1 MNDNNVKR
9 YDNEFQFLSILS
21 NDRRLV
27 DKIKFS
33 EDYFKSNLYKKFY
46 RYLKNENKMDIERML
61 DYMTLEEAKDFVT
74 KVYINNMYADSD
86 KESMALGY
94 AKLIL
99 EDYKKD
105 ELMKLG
111 AVSGTISTNEYYSKL
126 TEIVKL
132 NCEIEVEALSKDMID
147 EMISDDSQGIVID
160 GFGILSLFL
169 KLDITDL
176 VTVAGTSGF
185 GKSAFLLNLYKS
197 LSQYKNLYKSLSQY
211 KNLYKCHYFNL
222 EVSPKIMIKR
232 LLAITSDHKVDEFN
246 KGIINEDFYIK
257 ARDKIQDND
266 SYIKSGSISIEELK
280 AVTLNSLDPNKINIV
295 FVDHIGLL
303 ETEDR
308 NFSRNEYDKVTHCMK
323 ELRNLAL
330 DNNLIIF
337 VASQFD
343 RASIKTNNI
352 SMSSLKS
359 SGEIENSSTH
369 VLLLKESK
377 QRETPE
383 DQKKYYQEVT
393 IEIAKNRNGEV
404 RELDNYTFLKTKQ
417 IFRES

>member
-1 MNDNNVKR
+1 M
-9 YDNEFQFLSILS
+9 
-21 NDRRLV
+21 
-27 DKIKFS
+27 
-33 EDYFKSNLYKKFY
+33 
-46 RYLKNENKMDIERML
+46 
-61 DYMTLEEAKDFVT
+61 
-74 KVYINNMYADSD
+74 
-86 KESMALGY
+86 
-94 AKLIL
+94 
-99 EDYKKD
+99 
-105 ELMKLG
+105 
-111 AVSGTISTNEYYSKL
+111 
-126 TEIVKL
+126 
-132 NCEIEVEALSKDMID
+132 
-147 EMISDDSQGIVID
+147 
-160 GFGILSLFL
+160 
-169 KLDITDL
+169 
-176 VTVAGTSGF
+176 
-185 GKSAFLLNLYKS
+185 
-197 LSQYKNLYKSLSQY
+197 
-211 KNLYKCHYFNL
+211 
-222 EVSPKIMIKR
+222 
-232 LLAITSDHKVDEFN
+232 
-246 KGIINEDFYIK
+246 
-257 ARDKIQDND
+257 
-266 SYIKSGSISIEELK
+266 
-280 AVTLNSLDPNKINIV
+280 

>member
-21 NDRRLV
+21 NDRKLV

-33 EDYFKSNLYKKFY
+33 EDYFMSSLYKKFY
-46 RYLKNENKMDIERML
+46 RYLKNENKMDIEHML
-61 DYMTLEEAKDFVT
+61 DYMTLEEVKGFVT
-74 KVYINNMYADSD
+74 EVYINNMYADSD

-105 ELMKLG
+105 ELIKLG
-111 AVSGTISTNEYYSKL
+111 AVSGTISMNEYYSRL

-169 KLDITDL
+169 KLDVTDL

-185 GKSAFLLNLYKS
+185 GKSAFLL
-197 LSQYKNLYKSLSQY
+197 
-211 KNLYKCHYFNL
+211 NLYKCHYFNL

-257 ARDKIQDND
+257 ARDKIQNNN

-280 AVTLNSLDPNKINIV
+280 AVTLNALDPNKINIV

-303 ETEDR
+303 ET
-308 NFSRNEYDKVTHCMK
+308 
-323 ELRNLAL
+323 
-330 DNNLIIF
+330 
-337 VASQFD
+337 
-343 RASIKTNNI
+343 
-352 SMSSLKS
+352 
-359 SGEIENSSTH
+359 
-369 VLLLKESK
+369 
-377 QRETPE
+377 
-383 DQKKYYQEVT
+383 
-393 IEIAKNRNGEV
+393 
-404 RELDNYTFLKTKQ
+404 
-417 IFRES
+417 

>member
-61 DYMTLEEAKDFVT
+61 DYMIFEEAKDFVT

-147 EMISDDSQGIVID
+147 EMLSDDSQGIVID

-197 LSQYKNLYKSLSQY
+197 LSQYKNLYK
-211 KNLYKCHYFNL
+211 CHYFNL

-257 ARDKIQDND
+257 ASDKIQDND

>member
-1 MNDNNVKR
+1 
-9 YDNEFQFLSILS
+9 
-21 NDRRLV
+21 
-27 DKIKFS
+27 
-33 EDYFKSNLYKKFY
+33 
-46 RYLKNENKMDIERML
+46 
-61 DYMTLEEAKDFVT
+61 
-74 KVYINNMYADSD
+74 
-86 KESMALGY
+86 
-94 AKLIL
+94 
-99 EDYKKD
+99 
-105 ELMKLG
+105 
-111 AVSGTISTNEYYSKL
+111 
-126 TEIVKL
+126 
-132 NCEIEVEALSKDMID
+132 
-147 EMISDDSQGIVID
+147 
-160 GFGILSLFL
+160 
-169 KLDITDL
+169 
-176 VTVAGTSGF
+176 
-185 GKSAFLLNLYKS
+185 
-197 LSQYKNLYKSLSQY
+197 
-211 KNLYKCHYFNL
+211 
-222 EVSPKIMIKR
+222 MIKR

-383 DQKKYYQEVT
+383 DKKKYYQEVT
-393 IEIAKNRNGEV
+393 IEIAKKRNGEV
-404 RELDNYTFLKTKQ
+404 RELDNNTFLKTKQ
-417 IFRES
+417 IFRESQRKVKMIKVEEIVEKYKGYEVDEEKLKEFLVPPKPKTIWDLKIKDDYWCISDYDGNVRSTWDNCTIDNYRRSTGNCFLTEKEAKFQVERRKVEAILLKYGGRRFKNSERNYYLYYDHEDNLIRKNMVDTCQSQGIIFFDDDKVIDQAIKEAGEDNIKKYIFGVDAK

>member
-61 DYMTLEEAKDFVT
+61 DYMIFEEAKDFVT

-105 ELMKLG
+105 ELIKLG
-111 AVSGTISTNEYYSKL
+111 AVSGTISTNEYYSRL

-132 NCEIEVEALSKDMID
+132 NCEIEVETLSKDMID
-147 EMISDDSQGIVID
+147 EMISDDSQGIAID
-160 GFGILSLFL
+160 GFSILSLFL

-185 GKSAFLLNLYKS
+185 GKSAFLL
-197 LSQYKNLYKSLSQY
+197 NLYKSLSQY

-257 ARDKIQDND
+257 ARDKIQ
-266 SYIKSGSISIEELK
+266 EELK

>member
-1 MNDNNVKR
+1 
-9 YDNEFQFLSILS
+9 
-21 NDRRLV
+21 
-27 DKIKFS
+27 
-33 EDYFKSNLYKKFY
+33 
-46 RYLKNENKMDIERML
+46 
-61 DYMTLEEAKDFVT
+61 
-74 KVYINNMYADSD
+74 
-86 KESMALGY
+86 
-94 AKLIL
+94 
-99 EDYKKD
+99 
-105 ELMKLG
+105 
-111 AVSGTISTNEYYSKL
+111 
-126 TEIVKL
+126 
-132 NCEIEVEALSKDMID
+132 
-147 EMISDDSQGIVID
+147 
-160 GFGILSLFL
+160 
-169 KLDITDL
+169 
-176 VTVAGTSGF
+176 
-185 GKSAFLLNLYKS
+185 
-197 LSQYKNLYKSLSQY
+197 
-211 KNLYKCHYFNL
+211 
-222 EVSPKIMIKR
+222 MIKR

-257 ARDKIQDND
+257 ARDKIQNNN

-280 AVTLNSLDPNKINIV
+280 AVTLNALDPNKINIV

-343 RASIKTNNI
+343 RSSIKTNNI

-393 IEIAKNRNGEV
+393 VEIAKNRNGEV